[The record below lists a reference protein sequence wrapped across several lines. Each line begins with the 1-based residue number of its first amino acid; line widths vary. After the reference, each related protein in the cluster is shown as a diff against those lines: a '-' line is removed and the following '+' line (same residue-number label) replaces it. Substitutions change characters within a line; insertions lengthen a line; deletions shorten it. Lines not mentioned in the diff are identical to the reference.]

1 MHSILQIIEYVKN
14 TYQEDFLEL
23 TDEQILGCIPSN
35 FIIKLDG
42 EEIDGITRIF
52 TDAARLRV
60 LEQANCGKKGV
71 KFDNDAWLKSA
82 PWTEINNLFEK
93 LNDNNDIIINENIS
107 KIANVNIG
115 DTLVLESG
123 DKKLEYKVVAINESF
138 MGASAYT
145 IRSNLAKEFENDE
158 MVYNIKFTDDNK
170 YSSMSNLTKEESD
183 KIANILSIEDLQD
196 NLKNQLSASNGSIYV
211 VIGFAS
217 VMAFVII
224 LIIANV
230 VVEENKK
237 TISLMKVMGYDDKSV
252 SSIVLNI
259 YTPFIIIAYLLAIP
273 AMKKLLEFIVSKLT
287 GSMDFAIPI
296 EFSWIK
302 ALIGLAGLLI
312 SYFIAIFISRRVLNK
327 VPLSVA
333 LKRE

>member
-1 MHSILQIIEYVKN
+1 
-14 TYQEDFLEL
+14 
-23 TDEQILGCIPSN
+23 
-35 FIIKLDG
+35 
-42 EEIDGITRIF
+42 
-52 TDAARLRV
+52 
-60 LEQANCGKKGV
+60 
-71 KFDNDAWLKSA
+71 
-82 PWTEINNLFEK
+82 
-93 LNDNNDIIINENIS
+93 
-107 KIANVNIG
+107 
-115 DTLVLESG
+115 
-123 DKKLEYKVVAINESF
+123 

-158 MVYNIKFTDDNK
+158 MVYNIKFTNDDK

-196 NLKNQLSASNGSIYV
+196 NLKNQLSASSGSIYV

-217 VMAFVII
+217 VMALVII

-259 YTPFIIIAYLLAIP
+259 YTPFIIIAYLLSIP
-273 AMKKLLEFIVSKLT
+273 VMKKLLEFIVSKLT

-296 EFSWIK
+296 EFSWVK
-302 ALIGLAGLLI
+302 ALIGLAGLLV
-312 SYFIAIFISRRVLNK
+312 SYFVAIFISRRTLNK